1 MRVQFRST
9 ILLKKLCDL
18 FKEIQQ
24 NKMTME
30 LHPTDGM
37 YLQAVDPS
45 KVCLATVNLRPP
57 GFQAYDVPEESKICL
72 DVGQLSKVL
81 KFCVPEQALDMSMGM
96 SQDTLLIQAR
106 GVSAD
111 GAFTLPL
118 QYIAEDDLRYEV
130 PTETSPE
137 AFVATY
143 GASDLSRIVKD
154 LSAFGD
160 SLRLESCDGHLVAK
174 MDVFDGNTSARVTLH
189 HERVLQASPEDIQA
203 SMFGTAY
210 LNSILGKSVSSRVT
224 LELLRDRPLVFAF
237 DVSEYDGTVRVFLAP
252 KIDDQDPTEDD
263 QD

>member
-9 ILLKKLCDL
+9 VLLKKLCDL
-18 FKEIQQ
+18 FREIQQ

-45 KVCLATVNLRPP
+45 RVCLATVYLRPS
-57 GFQAYDVPEESKICL
+57 GFETYVVPEESKICL

-81 KFCVPEQALDMSMGM
+81 KFCVPEQTLDMSLGSNM
-96 SQDTLLIQAR
+96 DTLLLQAR
-106 GVSAD
+106 GIRAD

-130 PTETSPE
+130 PTETPPE

-143 GASDLSRIVKD
+143 GAADLSRLIKD
-154 LSAFGD
+154 LSAFGET
-160 SLRLESCDGHLVAK
+160 LKLESSDGHLVAK
-174 MDVFDGNTSARVTLH
+174 MDVHDGNTSARITLH
-189 HERVLQASPEDIQA
+189 HDHVSQTSEESAI
-203 SMFGTAY
+203 FGMAY
-210 LNSILGKSVSSRVT
+210 LNSILGKAVSSKVT

-252 KIDDQDPTEDD
+252 KIDDGDSAED
-263 QD
+263 